1 MICSENR
8 SKILNMIPRSCNLPK
23 KHSFFLFGA
32 RGTGKTSLL
41 QQLFSEK
48 DSLFIDLLDVRLF
61 DQLLLDPGRFS
72 DLIDSKEH
80 RHKRV
85 IVDEI
90 QKLPRLLDTAHRQIQ
105 SRKRQFIFTGSS
117 SRRLKQ
123 KGTNLLAGRA
133 WVYHLYP
140 FTGFELGEK
149 FRLKHALE
157 RGTFPEAVLTQNA
170 EEAREYLKA
179 YVGTYLEKEI
189 QQERWVRDLQ
199 PFRRFLSVSA
209 QMNGKP
215 VNKSKIARDV
225 GVDDV
230 TVANYFELLEDT
242 LLGITLPAF
251 HRSVRKSQKQA
262 PKFYFIDPGIPRALT
277 GTLSVKLL
285 PQTSAFGS
293 AFEHWIILEIIKNSS
308 YRRLDWKFSHLRTKN
323 NREIDLIIERPEGF
337 LLMEIKSKNFVKEE
351 DTKPLESLGRD
362 LDLKAER
369 WLVSNDPLERQF
381 GSTRALFWE
390 TALRELFP
398 PT

>member
-1 MICSENR
+1 MQ
-8 SKILNMIPRSCNLPK
+8 K
-23 KHSFFLFGA
+23 
-32 RGTGKTSLL
+32 
-41 QQLFSEK
+41 LFSEK
-48 DSLFIDLLDVRLF
+48 DSLFIDLLDAQLF
-61 DQLLLDPGRFS
+61 DQLLLDPGRFPA
-72 DLIDSKEH
+72 LIDSKEH

-90 QKLPRLLDTAHRQIQ
+90 QKIPRLLDTAHRQIQ
-105 SRKRQFIFTGSS
+105 SRKRQFIFTGSG

-123 KGTNLLAGRA
+123 RGTNLLAGRA

-140 FTGFELGEK
+140 FTSFELKKK
-149 FRLKHALE
+149 FQLKRALE
-157 RGTFPEAVLTQNA
+157 YGTFPEAALSQTT

-199 PFRRFLSVSA
+199 PFRRFLTVAA

-215 VNKSKIARDV
+215 VNKSKIARDT

-277 GTLSVKLL
+277 GTLKVELL
-285 PQTSAFGS
+285 PQTPAFGS

-308 YRRLDWKFSHLRTKN
+308 YSRLDWKFSHLRTKDD
-323 NREIDLIIERPEGF
+323 REIDLIIERPEG
-337 LLMEIKSKNFVKEE
+337 LLFIEIKSKNFIKEE
-351 DTKPLESLGRD
+351 DAGTLESLGRD
-362 LDLKAER
+362 PDLKAEK
-369 WLVSNDPLERQF
+369 WLISRDPLERKF

-390 TALRELFP
+390 TALKELFP
-398 PT
+398 SK